1 MNCKPD
7 QLCRVVAAGPN
18 NQALVRTVERCHGC
32 LSSLLTPTWVTE
44 ALQHID
50 STEQGQVPPGRRVCV
65 PDANL
70 RPLGDEGP
78 EDLTISG
85 ELKKAVDRR
94 LKKII
99 PLVWN
104 PEGEKV

>member
-1 MNCKPD
+1 MQPMWK
-7 QLCRVVAAGPN
+7 
-18 NQALVRTVERCHGC
+18 
-32 LSSLLTPTWVTE
+32 TE
-44 ALQHID
+44 ALQHLTMESVND
-50 STEQGQVPPGRRVCV
+50 CPPGSRVCFA
-65 PDANL
+65 DHLL

-85 ELKKAVDRR
+85 ELKKAVDKR